1 MASTEVENYYDI
13 FVKYLLAVGYH
24 QAIVKLG
31 INSEDGIYPVKKVAR
46 DHGYEGANLH
56 REIIKRDNERWE
68 RLNNLNYWSQR
79 VGFKPIREVDKD
91 RIMKFLE
98 DADRRRYV
106 RDNVRRAAKQDKL
119 LSIADLITM
128 RLEVERKNRTKKDAK
143 NAEKDTTNEAEK

>member
-1 MASTEVENYYDI
+1 MASTEVGNYYDI

-46 DHGYEGANLH
+46 ERGYEGANLH

-79 VGFKPIREVDKD
+79 VGFKPIREVDKE

-106 RDNVRRAAKQDKL
+106 RDNVRRANRRGEL
-119 LSIADLITM
+119 LSIADFISM
-128 RLEVERKNRTKKDAK
+128 RLEVEKKKRAK
-143 NAEKDTTNEAEK
+143 N